1 MDVSI
6 CIFAEDPAHMGSK
19 RQADIDKGLHER
31 KVGLGV
37 EESGLLEGLE
47 RQDLMDKII
56 LWS

>member
-37 EESGLLEGLE
+37 EESGLLAGLE
-47 RQDLMDKII
+47 RQVDQI
-56 LWS
+56 LNVS